1 MVVVVI
7 IIQDVDNINMKKQ
20 EFMLDTS
27 FKINVSNFSE
37 IPEEKQEN
45 LPLELNESFIID
57 TIEPMILNGCCCDS
71 GCC

>member
-1 MVVVVI
+1 MVVVAKV
-7 IIQDVDNINMKKQ
+7 VVGVAVSMKKQ
-20 EFMLDTS
+20 NFDLDTS
-27 FKINVSNFSE
+27 FDINVLDFSE
-37 IPEEKQEN
+37 IQEEKQEN